1 MPFITLKCPV
11 CNKLAETE
19 TTYKIG
25 DKLVNKLKC
34 GHLLNS
40 EQINRSSPEQLVS
53 LDGKSLYKFQ
63 CSGVRFIEESG
74 ARCLVSD
81 EMGLG
86 KTPQSIAAMF
96 LHPELQPFLVVC
108 KSSLKAQWQHEIMRW
123 MGEDY
128 LAQILESPKEVPLI
142 GMKAFILSYD
152 ILRRYDASKKSLR
165 DKNPEGEV
173 EGYFEEPKFD
183 YMTGNLFQTEDQ
195 APVPNE
201 RYPKL
206 IELIHKLKVK
216 TIILDECQQIKNTE
230 SQRTIMVRT
239 ICKEVDHVIA
249 LSGTPIKNNASEYFP
264 VLNILKPEMFPR
276 FATFLK
282 NDCDSYFNG
291 YSYKVGGLRDPDR
304 FLKKTESFII
314 RRTRDEVLPDLPKI
328 RRSFQF
334 HELSKEVE
342 KAYIETFKQFRDEY
356 NSSDENG
363 FAETSNTLAFLS
375 RMRHLSGLSKIN
387 PCVDYIMEIMGS
399 TDDRVCIFVHHKD
412 VAEILQNKLNH
423 LFKELNIPPCA
434 IHAAGGSSL
443 ETEASFEKSRVLI
456 CSTLAGGEGLNLQ
469 RLCRRFVMLERQ
481 WNPANEE
488 QAEAR
493 FPRPEG
499 IKTDFIDG
507 VYMVAMGTVDEFFSE
522 IVERKREIVGK
533 TLDGKAVEWDQSS
546 LMKELAETLSMS
558 GGRRWS
564 I

>member
-1 MPFITLKCPV
+1 MPFLKTTCPQCHKV
-11 CNKLAETE
+11 AETVN
-19 TTYKIG
+19 TYKIG
-25 DKLVNKLKC
+25 DKLVNSLKC

-40 EQINRSSPEQLVS
+40 DQVNRSCSEHLVS
-53 LDGKSLYKFQ
+53 LDGKSLYAFQ
-63 CSGVRFIEESG
+63 NTGVKFIEESG
-74 ARCLVSD
+74 ARCLISD

-86 KTPQSIAAMF
+86 KTPQSIAAVY
-96 LHPELQPFLVVC
+96 LHPELQPFLVIC

-123 MGEDY
+123 CGEDY
-128 LAQILESPKEVPLI
+128 FAQVLDSPKNAPLI
-142 GMKAFILSYD
+142 GLKAYILSYD
-152 ILRRYDASKKSLR
+152 ILRRFADEKSKKRKLTDFEDNDDFLTGIYDELDSKPQETKFS
-165 DKNPEGEV
+165 KN
-173 EGYFEEPKFD
+173 KS
-183 YMTGNLFQTEDQ
+183 
-195 APVPNE
+195 
-201 RYPKL
+201 KL
-206 IELIHKLKVK
+206 IDLVHKLHIK
-216 TIILDECQQIKNTE
+216 TIILDECQQIKNTD
-230 SQRTIMVRT
+230 SQRTIFTRT
-239 ICKEVDHVIA
+239 LCKEVDHIIA

-276 FATFLK
+276 YSTFLM
-282 NDCDSYFNG
+282 NECDSYFNG
-291 YSYKVGGLRDPDR
+291 YGYKTGGLRDPDR

-342 KAYIETFKQFRDEY
+342 KAYLETFKQFRDEY
-356 NSSDENG
+356 NSVDSDEMSFQDSGNI
-363 FAETSNTLAFLS
+363 LAFLS
-375 RMRHLSGLSKIN
+375 KMRHLSGLSKIN
-387 PCVDYIMEIMGS
+387 PCIEYVMEIMGS
-399 TDDRVCIFVHHKD
+399 TDDRVCIFTHHKD
-412 VAEILQNKLNH
+412 VAEILNNKLNA
-423 LFKELNIPPCA
+423 LFHELGIPSCA
-434 IHAAGGSSL
+434 RHEAGGSSL
-443 ETEASFEKSRVLI
+443 DTEKNFEKSRVLI

-546 LMKELAETLSMS
+546 LIKELAETLSLS

>member
-1 MPFITLKCPV
+1 MPFLKAKCPV
-11 CNKLAETE
+11 CNKTAETE
-19 TTYKIG
+19 HTYKIG
-25 DKLVNKLKC
+25 DKLVNKLFC
-34 GHLLNS
+34 GHLMNS
-40 EQINRSSPEQLVS
+40 DQLKCSSSEHIRS
-53 LDGKSLYKFQ
+53 LDGKSLYAFQ
-63 CSGVRFIEESG
+63 NEGVKFIEESG

-86 KTPQSIAAMF
+86 KTPQSICAIYM
-96 LHPELQPFLVVC
+96 HPELQPFLVIC

-123 MGEDY
+123 CGEDY
-128 LAQILESPKEVPLI
+128 FAQVLDSPKDFPIPGL
-142 GMKAFILSYD
+142 KAYILSYD
-152 ILRRYDASKKSLR
+152 ILRRFAENRKKKGAR
-165 DKNPEGEV
+165 AIDIMPEE
-173 EGYFEEPKFD
+173 FNN
-183 YMTGNLFQTEDQ
+183 TTTETESSQ
-195 APVPNE
+195 GKG
-201 RYPKL
+201 KL
-206 IELIHKLKVK
+206 IDLIYKLHIK
-216 TIILDECQQIKNTE
+216 TVILDECQQIKNTD
-230 SQRTIMVRT
+230 SQRTVFTRT

-276 FATFLK
+276 YSSFLM
-282 NDCDSYFNG
+282 NECDSYFNG
-291 YSYKVGGLRDPDR
+291 YGYKTGGLRDPER

-356 NSSDENG
+356 NSVESDNMSFQDSG
-363 FAETSNTLAFLS
+363 NILAFLS
-375 RMRHLSGLSKIN
+375 KMRHLSGLSKIN
-387 PCVDYIMEIMGS
+387 PCIDYVMEIMGS
-399 TDDRVCIFVHHKD
+399 TDDRVCIFTHHKD
-412 VAEILQNKLNH
+412 VAQILNDKLNT
-423 LFKELNIPPCA
+423 LFSELDIPPCA
-434 IHAAGGSSL
+434 RHEAGSSSL
-443 ETEASFEKSRVLI
+443 ETERSFEKSRVLI

-469 RLCRRFVMLERQ
+469 RLCRRFIMLERQ

-499 IKTDFIDG
+499 MQTDFIDG
-507 VYMVAMGTVDEFFSE
+507 VYMVAVGTVDEFFSE

-546 LMKELAETLSMS
+546 LIKELAETLSLS

>member
-1 MPFITLKCPV
+1 MPFITLKCPTCHKV
-11 CNKLAETE
+11 AETE
-19 TTYKIG
+19 KVFKIG
-25 DKLVNKLKC
+25 NKILNRLKC
-34 GHLLNS
+34 GHFMNS
-40 EQINRSSPEQLVS
+40 DQLKCSSPEQIRS
-53 LDGKSLYKFQ
+53 LDGKSLYAFQ
-63 CSGVRFIEESG
+63 NIGVRFIEQSG

-86 KTPQSIAAMF
+86 KTPQSIAAIL
-96 LHPELQPFLVVC
+96 LHPELQPFIVIC

-128 LAQILESPKEVPLI
+128 LAQILDSPKDVPLV
-142 GMKAFILSYD
+142 GLKAYILSYD
-152 ILRRYDASKKSLR
+152 ILRRFASNRKEKINSGVRKSAEW
-165 DKNPEGEV
+165 DDT
-173 EGYFEEPKFD
+173 D
-183 YMTGNLFQTEDQ
+183 YRVLSNTATETESSQ
-195 APVPNE
+195 GKS
-201 RYPKL
+201 KL
-206 IELIHKLKVK
+206 IELVHKLRVK
-216 TIILDECQQIKNTE
+216 TVILDECQQIKNSD
-230 SQRTIMVRT
+230 SQRTIFTR
-239 ICKEVDHVIA
+239 ILCKEVDHVIA
-249 LSGTPIKNNASEYFP
+249 LSGTPIKNNAAEYFP

-276 FATFLK
+276 FSTFLM
-282 NDCDSYFNG
+282 NECDSYFNG
-291 YSYKVGGLRDPDR
+291 YGYKTGGLRDPER

-356 NSSDENG
+356 NSVGSDEMS
-363 FAETSNTLAFLS
+363 FQETGNILAFLS
-375 RMRHLSGLSKIN
+375 RMRHLSGLSKVS
-387 PCVDYIMEIMGS
+387 PCIDYVMEIMGS
-399 TDDRVCIFVHHKD
+399 TDDRVTIFVHHKD
-412 VAEILQNKLNH
+412 VAEILKTKLNT
-423 LFKELNIPPCA
+423 LFDELKIPHCA
-434 IHAAGGSSL
+434 QHEAGSSSL
-443 ETEASFEKSRVLI
+443 DTEINFERARVLI

-507 VYMVAMGTVDEFFSE
+507 VYFVAVGTVDEFFSE
-522 IVERKREIVGK
+522 IVERKREIVSS

-546 LMKELAETLSMS
+546 LIKELAETLSLS
-558 GGRRWS
+558 GGKRWS

>member
-1 MPFITLKCPV
+1 MPFLKAKCPT
-11 CNKLAETE
+11 CSHIAETE

-25 DKLVNKLKC
+25 DKLVNRLKC
-34 GHLLNS
+34 GHLMTIEQLNC
-40 EQINRSSPEQLVS
+40 SSPEQIRS

-63 CSGVRFIEESG
+63 NDGVRFIEESG

-86 KTPQSIAAMF
+86 KTPQSIAAVF
-96 LHPELQPFLVVC
+96 LHPELQPLLVIC
-108 KSSLKAQWQHEIMRW
+108 KSSLKAQWQHEFMRW
-123 MGEDY
+123 CGEDY
-128 LAQILESPKEVPLI
+128 MAQIIDSPKDFPML
-142 GMKAFILSYD
+142 GMKAYILSYD
-152 ILRRYDASKKSLR
+152 ILRRFAESDKKKGARAIEVIEETFSAKDSIEELYEPHA
-165 DKNPEGEV
+165 KNPDSQKE
-173 EGYFEEPKFD
+173 
-183 YMTGNLFQTEDQ
+183 N
-195 APVPNE
+195 
-201 RYPKL
+201 KL
-206 IELIHKLKVK
+206 VQLIHKLKIK
-216 TIILDECQQIKNTE
+216 TIILDECQQIKNSD
-230 SQRTIMVRT
+230 SQRTIFTRA
-239 ICKEVDHVIA
+239 ICKEVGHVIA
-249 LSGTPIKNNASEYFP
+249 LSGTPIKNNAAEYFP

-276 FATFLK
+276 FSTFLTRE
-282 NDCDSYFNG
+282 CDSYFNG
-291 YSYKVGGLRDPDR
+291 YGYKTGGLKDPES
-304 FLKKTESFII
+304 FLRKTSSFII

-342 KAYIETFKQFRDEY
+342 KAYIETFKKFRDEY
-356 NSSDENG
+356 NSSESSS
-363 FAETSNTLAFLS
+363 FEETGNILAFLS

-387 PCVDYIMEIMGS
+387 PCIDYVMEIMGS
-399 TDDRVCIFVHHKD
+399 TEDRVCIFVHHKD
-412 VAEILQNKLNH
+412 VAEILKSKLND
-423 LFKELNIPPCA
+423 LFKELNIPPCSQHEA
-434 IHAAGGSSL
+434 GSSSL
-443 ETEASFEKSRVLI
+443 DTEKSFERARVLI

-469 RLCRRFVMLERQ
+469 RLCRRFIMLERQ

-507 VYMVAMGTVDEFFSE
+507 VYMVAIGTVDEFFSE

-546 LMKELAETLSMS
+546 LIKELAETLSLS

>member
-1 MPFITLKCPV
+1 MPFLKTKCPT
-11 CNKLAETE
+11 CQKIAETE

-34 GHLLNS
+34 GHLLNAEQLRIASS
-40 EQINRSSPEQLVS
+40 EQIVS
-53 LDGKSLYKFQ
+53 LDGKKLYKFQ
-63 CSGVRFIEESG
+63 NDGVKFIEESN
-74 ARCLVSD
+74 ARCLISD

-86 KTPQSIAAMF
+86 KTPQSIAAVF
-96 LHPELQPFLVVC
+96 LHPELQPFLVIC

-128 LAQILESPKEVPLI
+128 LAQIIDSPKEAPLI
-142 GMKAFILSYD
+142 GMRAFILSYD
-152 ILRRYDASKKSLR
+152 ILRRFDAKKKSSKGASGYER
-165 DKNPEGEV
+165 DDMDFLGEDIRAHDEPE
-173 EGYFEEPKFD
+173 KH
-183 YMTGNLFQTEDQ
+183 
-195 APVPNE
+195 A
-201 RYPKL
+201 KL
-206 IELIHKLKVK
+206 IEFVQKTKIK
-216 TIILDECQQIKNTE
+216 TIILDECQQIKNTD
-230 SQRTIMVRT
+230 SQRTIYTRVL
-239 ICKEVDHVIA
+239 CKEVDHVIA

-276 FATFLK
+276 FSTFLQK
-282 NDCDSYFNG
+282 ECDSYFNG
-291 YSYKVGGLRDPDR
+291 YSYKTGGLRNPEA

-334 HELSKEVE
+334 HELGKEVE
-342 KAYIETFKQFRDEY
+342 KAYIDCFKQFRDEY
-356 NSSDENG
+356 NSIPSDDMSFQDSGNI
-363 FAETSNTLAFLS
+363 LAFLS

-387 PCVDYIMEIMGS
+387 PTIDYVMEIMGS
-399 TDDRVCIFVHHKD
+399 TDDRVCIFTHHKD
-412 VAEILQNKLNH
+412 VAEILTNKLNS
-423 LFKELNIPPCA
+423 LFAEIGIPNCA
-434 IHAAGGSSL
+434 RHEAGSSSL
-443 ETEASFEKSRVLI
+443 ETEKAFEKSRVLI

-507 VYMVAMGTVDEFFSE
+507 VYMVAIGTVDEFFSE

-533 TLDGKAVEWDQSS
+533 TLDGKASEWDQSS
-546 LMKELAETLSMS
+546 LIKELAETLSMS